1 MIEHKNTDSSEPV
14 FFERVIR
21 LYLYE
26 ITKNYVNRV
35 TFGLLQY
42 VRMCGDPIDINEFQ
56 RYFALILCRQ
66 SCKVVL
72 PL

>member
-1 MIEHKNTDSSEPV
+1 MNRY
-14 FFERVIR
+14 FFESVIR
-21 LYLYE
+21 VYLYE
-26 ITKNYVNRV
+26 TTKNYVNRV
-35 TFGLLQY
+35 VFGLLKY
-42 VRMCGDPIDINEFQ
+42 VKMYGDPININESQ